1 MKDRDEKIATLNTE
15 LNKKQSESDKAKNQV
30 VELTGK
36 LERLVGNGLN
46 FEANSATD
54 WKSALVQND
63 GDYAKARRQYPE
75 LYQRFMDANKK

>member
-1 MKDRDEKIATLNTE
+1 LQRSILSLIRNNPKWIKLEN
-15 LNKKQSESDKAKNQV
+15 SV

-46 FEANSATD
+46 LVVDSATD